1 VNPNPTQLLN
11 ATFTLTGDPDEI
23 GYEEIDG
30 HPFIVLDRISLALD
44 LTSQAAIDKL
54 AVVAAQAAAEQRAR
68 SLKAVS

>member
-1 VNPNPTQLLN
+1 MNPNPTQLLN

-30 HPFIVLDRISLALD
+30 HPFLILDRVNLALD
-44 LTSQAAIDKL
+44 FASQAALDKL
-54 AVVAAQAAAEQRAR
+54 ATATAQAAAAQRAR

>member
-1 VNPNPTQLLN
+1 MNTNPTQLLN

-30 HPFIVLDRISLALD
+30 YPFIVLDRISLALD
-44 LTSQAAIDKL
+44 LTSQAALDKL
-54 AVVAAQAAAEQRAR
+54 ATAAAQAATAGRAR